1 MRQEYKCVCD
11 KCKKE
16 MTTANDE
23 NDVSFNG
30 LKLVYCQ
37 SCYDD
42 LMAIWELWSKDIKTL
57 WELWSKKD
65 ERTN

>member
-11 KCKKE
+11 KCEKE

-42 LMAIWELWSKDIKTL
+42 LFAHWEMWSVK
-57 WELWSKKD
+57 
-65 ERTN
+65 